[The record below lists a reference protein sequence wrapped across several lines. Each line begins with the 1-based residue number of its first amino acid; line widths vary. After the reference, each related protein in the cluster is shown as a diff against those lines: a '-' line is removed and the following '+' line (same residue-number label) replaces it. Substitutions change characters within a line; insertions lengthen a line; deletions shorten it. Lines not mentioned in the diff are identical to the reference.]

1 MGPLS
6 LSRKSLVGRLMLAF
20 FLLGFL
26 LLLLIS
32 LGSLSL
38 YWVKQA
44 DKFLYDKA
52 LPASQVARELV
63 QSSNALAEN
72 AQSLGTVEEEAKR
85 QFIGRML
92 SINSTNLLGS
102 IAKLKALGVQN
113 DHRLEW
119 SAGEII
125 HELSALG
132 QGVGKRLK
140 VAGELSDLGASLV
153 ISSSLSTELLE
164 AELAV
169 VDSAIIAKLSLAYPE
184 LAGNDSSA
192 LLLDEVIEQDLDI
205 QERLNRALKLIHN
218 IALIGQLLQ
227 SPDQEGALVTL
238 LNAMSQQPSIGLP
251 ANYQIQSAIST
262 DPNSASLNN
271 AGPQIDMMPLELL
284 KGLIRDPARA
294 AELSKEFI
302 VLRQVSAGLSMQ
314 TEYVNLI
321 KGQGEQLR
329 HLSDKLA
336 GLNRSLDSAM
346 ATQQAQAELARVDY
360 LRQLFWAK
368 TGLWGTGVLMLL
380 VILSVMYVVI
390 YRGIALRLNEASEAL
405 SRLSLGDTNVT
416 INSHGD
422 DELTAMANAISAFK
436 DKTAHNQKLQS
447 ELRTSASELTEH
459 KAALE
464 ITVESRTQEL
474 AVANKRLDAEAKG
487 HAQARNMA
495 EEASQAKS
503 LFLATMSHEIRTP
516 LNGLLGTLT
525 LLGHSEL
532 PAAQK
537 QMLALSQYSGTLLQT
552 VLNDILDFSRL
563 EQGKLTNEP
572 RAVAINDLLDEV
584 VSIMLA
590 GAGLAGLRLVLESP
604 KLPTWLSVDGPKLR
618 QVLFNLIGNAIKFT
632 PQGEVKLKV
641 CINDN
646 QLNFEVSDTGVGI
659 SHAAKQQL
667 FKAYSSLPNQGR
679 SRGTGLG
686 LAISKELVELM
697 NQSANPYAEVSSDSL
712 ASQSSLLW
720 VTSEVNR
727 GSCFGFSVPLI
738 ECQQANE
745 QQNKQ
750 LDHVAKKCVLVIEDN
765 KVNAMVA
772 QGFLAHLGHESVL
785 AGSCEQARKIYHAK
799 STSEFDAIMLDIQ
812 LGDGSGFELLNE
824 LKAINHHAAHSLPIA
839 AFTAQLQ
846 SDDLHHYQQVGFDIV
861 LGKPLNMQA
870 LAEWVGLAET
880 TEQTLTASTE
890 SVASKEGASERAGI
904 VEAELSLLDLAQLD
918 QDIEYLGKET
928 VLEMM
933 SLFRQSSDSHIAQLE
948 LLSNDVDNPVIQDS
962 KGLSDSSK
970 SLLHAL
976 KGSSASMGLSALS
989 SLCKTLENAAYQ
1001 TKEHQA
1007 LAQMLFRSVNALECY
1022 LDKVS
1027 EGP

>member
-20 FLLGFL
+20 CLLGFL

-44 DKFLYDKA
+44 DTYLYDEA

-72 AQSLGTVEEEAKR
+72 AQSLGTVEEEVQR

-92 SINSTNLLGS
+92 SINSTNLLSS
-102 IAKLKALGVQN
+102 IAQLKAIGVQS

-132 QGVGKRLK
+132 QSVGKRLK
-140 VAGELSDLGASLV
+140 VAGDLSALGSALV
-153 ISSSLSTELLE
+153 SSSSHSTDLLE

-169 VDSAIIAKLSLAYPE
+169 VNSAIIAKLSLAYPE
-184 LAGNDSSA
+184 IAGNESSA
-192 LLLDEVIEQDLDI
+192 QLLDAVIEQDLDI

-227 SPDQEGALVTL
+227 SPEQERALVTL
-238 LNAMSQQPSIGLP
+238 LNAMSQQPLASFPLR
-251 ANYQIQSAIST
+251 YQVQRSNLSP
-262 DPNSASLNN
+262 PNATSFNN

-294 AELSKEFI
+294 EELSVELSM
-302 VLRQVSAGLSMQ
+302 LRQVSEGLRVQ
-314 TEYVNLI
+314 YQYVKLL
-321 KGQGEQLR
+321 KDQAKQLQL
-329 HLSDKLA
+329 LSDKLA
-336 GLNRSLDSAM
+336 GLNRSLDNAM
-346 ATQQAQAELARVDY
+346 ASQQDQADLARVDY

-380 VILSVMYVVI
+380 VIISVMYLVI
-390 YRGIALRLNEASEAL
+390 YKGIALRLNEASEAL

-422 DELTAMANAISAFK
+422 DELTAMANAIKAFK

-447 ELRTSASELTEH
+447 ELRSSASELTEH

-464 ITVESRTQEL
+464 ITVEARTQEL
-474 AVANKRLDAEAKG
+474 AIANKRLDAEAKG

-532 PAAQK
+532 PVAQK

-563 EQGKLTNEP
+563 EQGKLANEP
-572 RAVAINDLLDEV
+572 RPVAINDLLDEV

-604 KLPTWLSVDGPKLR
+604 QLPLWVNLDGPKLR
-618 QVLFNLIGNAIKFT
+618 QILFNLIGNAIKFT

-641 CINDN
+641 SSDGE

-659 SHAAKQQL
+659 SHDAKQQL
-667 FKAYSSLPNQGR
+667 FKAYSSQPNQGR

-686 LAISKELVELM
+686 LAICKELVELM
-697 NQSANPYAEVSSDSL
+697 NRSANPYDENDGPQVDST
-712 ASQSSLLW
+712 SPLW
-720 VTSEVNR
+720 LKSEVNT
-727 GSCFGFSVPLI
+727 GSCFGFSIPLI
-738 ECQQANE
+738 ECQQVHDE
-745 QQNKQ
+745 QAKQ
-750 LDHVAKKCVLVIEDN
+750 LDKVAKKRVLVIEDN

-785 AGSCEQARKIYHAK
+785 AGSCEQARNVYDLDSAN
-799 STSEFDAIMLDIQ
+799 SFDAIMLDIQ

-824 LKAINHHAAHSLPIA
+824 LKSINHLAKHQLPIA

-861 LGKPLNMQA
+861 LGKPLNMQS
-870 LAEWVGLAET
+870 LAEWLGLAALPAKQSSPIKGQ
-880 TEQTLTASTE
+880 EQMLTVTAPSAQ
-890 SVASKEGASERAGI
+890 SHQ
-904 VEAELSLLDLAQLD
+904 VEPQLLDLTQID
-918 QDIEYLGKET
+918 QDLEYLGKEA
-928 VLEMM
+928 VLEMLQ
-933 SLFRQSSDSHIAQLE
+933 LFRESSQVQISKLERLEKSVDSNRE
-948 LLSNDVDNPVIQDS
+948 SNIKQ
-962 KGLSDSSK
+962 
-970 SLLHAL
+970 LLHAL
-976 KGSSASMGLSALS
+976 KGSSASMGLLALS
-989 SLCKTLENAAYQ
+989 GLCKTLESVEYQ
-1001 TKEHQA
+1001 AEEHQS
-1007 LAQMLFRSVNALECY
+1007 LGLMLTRSVDTLAGY
-1022 LDKVS
+1022 LR
-1027 EGP
+1027 